1 MPSRKADQIVQV
13 LRSQIL
19 SGERAPGARLPT
31 YDDFTEQFGV
41 TRPTLARGLKALR
54 SEGLVTVDGTRGVFV
69 AKTFPHHTRYLWV
82 SSEQPGSP
90 GWTSLSATILDLIER
105 GETGIPGDVIP
116 LVGVDG
122 RMNNPAYRRLCDAI
136 ERGAAAGL
144 VLMGSATTSVLP
156 ILQAPGLPR
165 VVVGA
170 VAPHAAPLGLD
181 LGALIERAS
190 ARLMKAG
197 RGRRVAVF
205 SPHALHLER
214 ARESLLR
221 RGLDERLLSTLHVA
235 PVGCEQLVELL
246 FERAERPDAVLVTDD
261 SLVPPL
267 LAGLARA
274 RVRVGRDV
282 HVLAHCT
289 WPRPLGVEE
298 GVEHIGF
305 DARELLAAARD
316 CLDAQRG
323 GARAPDRALAPRLA
337 NEVVATPTA
346 RRAPE
351 ARPAPA
357 DVETMRRSSD
367 PSPKLS
373 SAA

>member
-41 TRPTLARGLKALR
+41 TRPTLARGLKVLR
-54 SEGLVTVDGTRGVFV
+54 NEGLVTVDGTRGVFV

-82 SSEQPGSP
+82 SSEQPGTP
-90 GWTSLSATILDLIER
+90 GWTSLSATIVDLIER

-136 ERGAAAGL
+136 ERGSAAGL
-144 VLMGSATTSVLP
+144 LLMGSATTSVLP

-165 VVVGA
+165 IVVGPR
-170 VAPHAAPLGLD
+170 APHSAPVELD
-181 LGALIERAS
+181 FAALIERAT
-190 ARLMKAG
+190 ARLMKNG
-197 RGRRVAVF
+197 RGRRIAVF
-205 SPHALHLER
+205 SPHAPHLER

-221 RGLDERLLSTLHVA
+221 RGLDEKLLSTLHVA
-235 PVGCEQLVELL
+235 PVGCEKLVELL
-246 FERAERPDAVLVTDD
+246 FERADRPDAVFVTDD
-261 SLVPPL
+261 GLVAPL

-274 RVRVGRDV
+274 RVRVRRDV

-289 WPRPLGVEE
+289 WPRPLGVAD

-305 DARELLAAARD
+305 DARELLAAAKES
-316 CLDAQRG
+316 LDTQRE
-323 GARAPDRALAPRLA
+323 GARSAARAVAPRFAEELLFGP
-337 NEVVATPTA
+337 VAH
-346 RRAPE
+346 RAAE
-351 ARPAPA
+351 ARKAPA
-357 DVETMRRSSD
+357 DLEARRRVAQ
-367 PSPKLS
+367 PSPGLS